1 MAAAKMAINAGSE
14 KSTKPI
20 KPPIKDAVVYIEIA
34 VNSWVE
40 VGPGID
46 WHIVSSST
54 NLSSFILYYDDFTI
68 SFFKQSASGKFRYG
82 SLVHHK

>member
-34 VNSWVE
+34 VNS
-40 VGPGID
+40 
-46 WHIVSSST
+46 
-54 NLSSFILYYDDFTI
+54 
-68 SFFKQSASGKFRYG
+68 
-82 SLVHHK
+82 